1 MANQTVPFHALNPT
15 ARVREVRL
23 VAGATAPEV
32 GQWLIQD
39 TAGDAEYYQIP
50 ADGASNADNWGG
62 VISEILS
69 AVTATADGR
78 YLIFDAQDTTF
89 RGPATTSGNLA
100 TSILNTKVTM
110 DVNSSYQTV
119 DENDTTNGVLFVEG
133 FDADA
138 GTIDVR
144 VDVDNLAMSA

>member
-1 MANQTVPFHALNPT
+1 MAQQTVLFYPLNP
-15 ARVREVRL
+15 APRLRKVLL

-39 TAGDAEYYQIP
+39 TGADAEYYQLP
-50 ADGASNADNWGG
+50 ADGASNANNWGG
-62 VISEILS
+62 VVAQILT
-69 AVTATADGR
+69 AVTATADGE
-78 YLIFDAQDTTF
+78 YLIYDAQDTTF

-100 TSILNTKVTM
+100 DSILNTKVTL

-133 FDADA
+133 YDASN
-138 GTIDVR
+138 GTVDVR
-144 VDVDNLAMSA
+144 VDLDNLALSA